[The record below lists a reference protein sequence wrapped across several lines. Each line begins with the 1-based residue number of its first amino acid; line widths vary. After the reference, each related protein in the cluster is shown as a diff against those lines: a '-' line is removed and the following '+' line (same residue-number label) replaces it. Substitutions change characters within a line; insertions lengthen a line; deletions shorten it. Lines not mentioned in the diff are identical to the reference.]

1 MSGTPPTRGFRVLLA
16 ALAVAVLALCA
27 GAGAGVAADVPF
39 PMVPK
44 AKAGSQCVDDPAF
57 MRQNHMKLMTHQ
69 RDDTLRQGMRGGRY
83 SLQGCIDCHAVND
96 AAGKP
101 VSHESSQHF
110 CVACH
115 EYAAVQP
122 DCFQC
127 HTSLPSGAAGTQ
139 AQR

>member
-1 MSGTPPTRGFRVLLA
+1 MPGTPRTRGFRVLLA
-16 ALAVAVLALCA
+16 ALAVTVLALCA
-27 GAGAGVAADVPF
+27 GAGTGFAADVPF

-44 AKAGSQCVDDPAF
+44 ATAGTQCVDDPGF
-57 MRQNHMKLMTHQ
+57 MRSNHMKLLTHQ
-69 RDDTLRQGMRGGRY
+69 RDDTLRDGMRGGRY
-83 SLQGCIDCHAVND
+83 ALQGCIDCHAVTD
-96 AAGKP
+96 ATGKA
-101 VSHESSQHF
+101 VSHESPQHF

-127 HTSLPSGAAGTQ
+127 HTSLPSGAAGSQ